1 MNTQIQFYI
10 NNNINA
16 VAYGPQLAKHWHQRA
31 NLMEA
36 HLGIS
41 LKFLKSASVLEFGP
55 CGGENALFLAING
68 AEVTLVEP
76 NSAMHHPI
84 KDLFEGTNLRG
95 LHNNTLESFET
106 EQKFDLVIA
115 EGFLLAIPDRKV
127 AFKKIFSFSQGLC
140 IITYS
145 CMYGNFFEGLKRYI
159 FSRCLE
165 EDKNLSDDVP
175 SKKLAIASKL
185 FQEDFTKLGS
195 ARTFESWALDILM
208 NPAGNSTILDDFQ
221 DLHDYFL
228 DLGMEITGCSPN
240 WDTRNNHR
248 WYKDISDRSILD
260 EWRTNL
266 SFIITGNKDI
276 QLSQSDIK
284 IIAAITPLFFN
295 YSCTPEKDL
304 PLKIKNISRSLSPYF
319 KDVINLLD
327 IATDSNQDELINIYT
342 RSVNCRNWGMPH
354 HYLALAKKRII

>member
-1 MNTQIQFYI
+1 MNTQIQYYI

-41 LKFLKSASVLEFGP
+41 LKFLNSASVLEFGP

-76 NSAMHHPI
+76 NSTMHHPI
-84 KDLFEGTNLRG
+84 KELFKGFNLRG

-127 AFKKIFSFSQGLC
+127 AFKKIFSFTQGLC

-145 CMYGNFFEGLKRYI
+145 CMYGNFYEGLKRYI

-175 SKKLAIASKL
+175 SKKLVIASKC
-185 FQEDFTKLGS
+185 F
-195 ARTFESWALDILM
+195 
-208 NPAGNSTILDDFQ
+208 
-221 DLHDYFL
+221 
-228 DLGMEITGCSPN
+228 
-240 WDTRNNHR
+240 
-248 WYKDISDRSILD
+248 
-260 EWRTNL
+260 
-266 SFIITGNKDI
+266 
-276 QLSQSDIK
+276 
-284 IIAAITPLFFN
+284 
-295 YSCTPEKDL
+295 
-304 PLKIKNISRSLSPYF
+304 
-319 KDVINLLD
+319 
-327 IATDSNQDELINIYT
+327 
-342 RSVNCRNWGMPH
+342 
-354 HYLALAKKRII
+354 